1 MIFKSMDARKI
12 TIWLARLISI
22 AATLFF
28 LIFVI
33 GEGILEATKQTG
45 SKIRVEGFVLAGL
58 LIFAG
63 IVSLVALRWQKIGAI
78 LLLSAGLL
86 LIIFVVVVANANK
99 MLISGMLGGPFI
111 VSAILYF
118 LIEKDKRKTKELMIV
133 Q

>member
-1 MIFKSMDARKI
+1 MDARKI

-22 AATLFF
+22 GATLFF

-45 SKIRVEGFVLAGL
+45 NKIRIEGFVLAGL

-63 IVSLVALRWQKIGAI
+63 ISSFIAIRWQKLGAI

-86 LIIFVVVVANANK
+86 LIIFVAVVANANK
-99 MLISGMLGGPFI
+99 MLVSGMLGGPFI